1 VCANAATMTRKEIE
15 WELGEL
21 ARACEGPRWL
31 LEARRWR
38 LEFELKYR
46 ERANGAPVDGCA
58 PDRRAER

>member
-1 VCANAATMTRKEIE
+1 MIDPAKLSNEQIRA
-15 WELGEL
+15 ELAEL
-21 ARACEGPRWL
+21 ARECEGPRWL